1 MTDQS
6 YVSKHITN
14 TLYSVINQTTIYH
27 KIKCNNL
34 PHDRVVGVG
43 IAGAGVCGVGGVCV
57 NGNEKYKKLLKY
69 LVTMVAMSKNLNDE
83 NKRVNSLHIQ
93 TFTLT
98 TNLQFNV

>member
-14 TLYSVINQTTIYH
+14 TPYPFINQTTIYQ

-43 IAGAGVCGVGGVCV
+43 VAGAGVGGVCV
-57 NGNEKYKKLLKY
+57 NGNEKYKKLLKC
-69 LVTMVAMSKNLNDE
+69 LVTMVAMSKNLNDV